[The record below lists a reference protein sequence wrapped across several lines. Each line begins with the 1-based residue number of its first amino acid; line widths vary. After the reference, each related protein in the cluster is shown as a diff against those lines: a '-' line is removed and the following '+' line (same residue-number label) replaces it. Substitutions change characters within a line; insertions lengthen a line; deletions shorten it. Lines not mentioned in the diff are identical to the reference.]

1 MFRISG
7 GTVTP
12 EPHFDALIHAPQ
24 RLRICAMLSQ
34 ASGIEFG
41 EIQERTGLSKS
52 ALSKHLSQL
61 TDAGYL
67 SEEPFVFKG
76 RSRLMLALT
85 PAGREA
91 YLGHKEALQ
100 QLLEDQDS

>member
-1 MFRISG
+1 M
-7 GTVTP
+7 VP
-12 EPHFDALIHAPQ
+12 EPYFDALIHAPH

-61 TDAGYL
+61 NDAGYL

-85 PAGREA
+85 PAGRAA
-91 YLGHKEALQ
+91 YLAHKAALKA
-100 QLLEDQDS
+100 LLEDRG

>member
-7 GTVTP
+7 GTVAP

-24 RLRICAMLSQ
+24 RLRVCAMLSQ
-34 ASGIEFG
+34 ATGIEFG
-41 EIQERTGLSKS
+41 EIEERTGLSKS

-67 SEEPFVFKG
+67 HEESFVSKG

-91 YLGHKEALQ
+91 YLGHKAALQ
-100 QLLEDQDS
+100 QLLEDEDP

>member
-1 MFRISG
+1 M
-7 GTVTP
+7 VP
-12 EPHFDALIHAPQ
+12 EPDFDALIHAPH

-34 ASGIEFG
+34 ATGIEFG

-85 PAGREA
+85 PAGRAA
-91 YLGHKEALQ
+91 YLAHKAALKA
-100 QLLEDQDS
+100 LLEDPEP